1 MERESSLSK
10 FIRDISIPSSA
21 KDIYIITSN
30 HSSEYT
36 VPLVKILSQD
46 GFHVNIN
53 DQVTFQETHQPE
65 SHVRISIRINS
76 NQIDLKINVI
86 NGPVLMF

>member
-21 KDIYIITSN
+21 KDIYIILTSN

-46 GFHVNIN
+46 GFHVNVN
-53 DQVTFQETHQPE
+53 DQVTFQETHQPD
-65 SHVRISIRINS
+65 VRIS
-76 NQIDLKINVI
+76 K
-86 NGPVLMF
+86 

>member
-21 KDIYIITSN
+21 KDIYIILTSN
-30 HSSEYT
+30 LSSEYT
-36 VPLVKILSQD
+36 VPLVKILSEE

-65 SHVRISIRINS
+65 SHVRIS
-76 NQIDLKINVI
+76 K
-86 NGPVLMF
+86 